1 MRDKKREG
9 ACTGD
14 TEDTEDTEDKTQ
26 GKGNIKGT
34 NLEPQELNT
43 MSRKTHKR

>member
-9 ACTGD
+9 ACTG
-14 TEDTEDTEDKTQ
+14 DTEDTEDKTQ